1 MSSSSTGFHEVL
13 MTRSKTAAKRLTS
26 LLLFAASLA
35 ATGWSQLATSPS
47 FDVASVKPDNDCRN
61 PRPGKTPTPGRL
73 NMECI
78 TLLNLIRTAYVAYA
92 NGTSLDYTRVPI
104 ESVPD
109 WASSEQY
116 DIAAIAPGPAR
127 FEQMAGPML
136 QHLLED
142 RFKLKIRA
150 ENRSAPVYA
159 LVVANGGT
167 KMRAVPDSECSS
179 QPSKA
184 PATSPALATPP
195 NGDFCGRMTMKRNG
209 EGMLIEAHGM
219 TVTDFATGLL
229 ASRLDR
235 PVIDKTGMTGRFDFR
250 LEFAPLSVAVGS
262 PDGAQAPNNESS
274 SIFTAVQEQ
283 LGLKL
288 TPEKNNVKVLVVD
301 HAEKPSAN

>member
-1 MSSSSTGFHEVL
+1 
-13 MTRSKTAAKRLTS
+13 
-26 LLLFAASLA
+26 
-35 ATGWSQLATSPS
+35 
-47 FDVASVKPDNDCRN
+47 
-61 PRPGKTPTPGRL
+61 
-73 NMECI
+73 
-78 TLLNLIRTAYVAYA
+78 LNLIRTAYVAYA

-142 RFKLKIRA
+142 RFKLKIRS
-150 ENRSAPVYA
+150 ENRSAQVYA
-159 LVVANGGT
+159 LVVANGGA
-167 KMRAVPDSECSS
+167 KMRAVPESECSS
-179 QPSKA
+179 QPSKV
-184 PATSPALATPP
+184 PASPAVATPP

-209 EGMLIEAHGM
+209 ERMLIEAHGM
-219 TVTDFATGLL
+219 SVTDFATGLL

-250 LEFAPLSVAVGS
+250 LEFAPLSAAVGS
-262 PDGAQAPNNESS
+262 PDGAQAPNNEAS

-288 TPEKNNVKVLVVD
+288 TPEKNNIKVLVID